1 MCDAPVVGL
10 HAPRQELLSPVPA
23 GPWSEGSCGCPA
35 LCQPQFLGEATRL
48 WHAGMGLAATQ
59 WLKSPHVL
67 EGDET
72 LAQDAQRVWY
82 WSQVLES
89 PPWRWSKDTWRW
101 SWAPCSGWPNGANHT
116 DPETAADLSHSV
128 YHSHN
133 KWGWPGGVQ
142 CLWSQ
147 GCAQG
152 HPPAHR

>member
-72 LAQDAQRVWY
+72 LAQDAQRGTSCALGGGGGMGVA
-82 WSQVLES
+82 SLEEEINLL
-89 PPWRWSKDTWRW
+89 P
-101 SWAPCSGWPNGANHT
+101 
-116 DPETAADLSHSV
+116 
-128 YHSHN
+128 
-133 KWGWPGGVQ
+133 
-142 CLWSQ
+142 
-147 GCAQG
+147 
-152 HPPAHR
+152 